1 MACRAGGCTEP
12 LIRSHCGAPL
22 ATAGLFPSNPANGG
36 DRLLSVP
43 GVAVRAE
50 RTTRILIGASCL
62 SRLSGRTWAARS
74 MKLCAINDRAGRWVL
89 LNQSGKLSSKGEQ
102 LLGGRGKTRGA
113 IDLHVASRVR
123 EQRILLGISQTQ
135 MATALGLTFQQV
147 YKYEQ
152 GKNRIS
158 AGRLYEFG
166 KILGVPITFFFEGV
180 VDAPTSA
187 AALPSAGD
195 ADPLETREAGELL
208 RAYRAISD
216 PLLRLSVR
224 RLARALAPESNGSTA
239 KASASQRR
247 RPSRRMRT

>member
-1 MACRAGGCTEP
+1 MSRRAITDDEQV
-12 LIRSHCGAPL
+12 
-22 ATAGLFPSNPANGG
+22 
-36 DRLLSVP
+36 D
-43 GVAVRAE
+43 GV
-50 RTTRILIGASCL
+50 L
-62 SRLSGRTWAARS
+62 W
-74 MKLCAINDRAGRWVL
+74 D
-89 LNQSGKLSSKGEQ
+89 QSGKLSSKGAR
-102 LLGGRGKTRGA
+102 LLRGRGKTLGT

-180 VDAPTSA
+180 VDAPISA

-224 RLARALAPESNGSTA
+224 RLARALSPEPNGSTA

-247 RPSRRMRT
+247 RPSRRVRT

>member
-1 MACRAGGCTEP
+1 
-12 LIRSHCGAPL
+12 
-22 ATAGLFPSNPANGG
+22 
-36 DRLLSVP
+36 
-43 GVAVRAE
+43 
-50 RTTRILIGASCL
+50 
-62 SRLSGRTWAARS
+62 
-74 MKLCAINDRAGRWVL
+74 MKLCAINDRPGRWVL
-89 LNQSGKLSSKGEQ
+89 LNQSGKLSSKGGR
-102 LLGGRGKTRGA
+102 LLRGRGKTRGA

-123 EQRILLGISQTQ
+123 EQRILLGISQPQ
-135 MATALGLTFQQV
+135 MASALGLTFQQV

-187 AALPSAGD
+187 AATLPSGGD

-224 RLARALAPESNGSTA
+224 RLARAFAPEPNGSTA

-247 RPSRRMRT
+247 RPSRRVRT

>member
-1 MACRAGGCTEP
+1 M
-12 LIRSHCGAPL
+12 
-22 ATAGLFPSNPANGG
+22 
-36 DRLLSVP
+36 
-43 GVAVRAE
+43 
-50 RTTRILIGASCL
+50 
-62 SRLSGRTWAARS
+62 
-74 MKLCAINDRAGRWVL
+74 
-89 LNQSGKLSSKGEQ
+89 
-102 LLGGRGKTRGA
+102 GGRGKTLGA

-123 EQRILLGISQTQ
+123 EQRILLGISQPQ
-135 MATALGLTFQQV
+135 MASALGLTFQQV

-208 RAYRAISD
+208 RAYRHIRPTATTECTTTCKSF
-216 PLLRLSVR
+216 RT
-224 RLARALAPESNGSTA
+224 RAERFYRKVICTPAPQTVAPGAYLEAAPRHPSNE
-239 KASASQRR
+239 
-247 RPSRRMRT
+247 P